1 MQRNL
6 LLAICG
12 LFVAFGGMSWVGQ
25 AEEQKSLDILRPIP
39 EGPLGDAIRLGR
51 DLVENTTSH
60 RLSKPFVGNSLNC
73 TSCHLKNG
81 ADPKAASF
89 IGVATAYPAWSPREK
104 TVITLEDRILNCFMR
119 SCNGIRPPL
128 GSEVSVSIAAY
139 ITWLSMDQPIRMNS
153 ERPAGPQAVPQL
165 KVDITQADRQRGE
178 KLYSA
183 RCASCH
189 SENGQGDKE
198 NPPVWGAR
206 SFNDGAGLANVAQ
219 LASWLKVAM
228 PLDETDLTEEEALD
242 LAAFVNSHERPKF
255 RLREH
260 LPPREQLGTFNS
272 KLRTEDAES
281 AK

>member
-12 LFVAFGGMSWVGQ
+12 LLVALGGMSWVGQ
-25 AEEQKSLDILRPIP
+25 AKDQKSPDIPRPIP

-60 RLSKPFVGNSLNC
+60 RLSKPFAGNALNC
-73 TSCHLKNG
+73 TSCHLMNG
-81 ADPKAASF
+81 TDPQAASF

-139 ITWLSMDQPIRMNS
+139 ITWLSTDQPIRMSS
-153 ERPAGPQAVPQL
+153 ERAAGPHAVPQL
-165 KVDITQADRQRGE
+165 KVDIAQADGQRGA
-178 KLYSA
+178 KLYSE

-189 SENGQGDKE
+189 AANGLGNKE

-206 SFNDGAGLANVAQ
+206 SFNDGAGLANVVQ

-228 PLDETDLTEEEALD
+228 PPNEANLTEQESLD
-242 LAAFVNSHERPKF
+242 IAAFVNSHDRPVF
-255 RLREH
+255 RLADH
-260 LPPREQLGTFNS
+260 LPDNIRLGEYNS
-272 KLRTEDAES
+272 RADR
-281 AK
+281 